1 MDWDERYSIDDYLFG
16 QKPAQALLR
25 NEEYLVPRGETLLI
39 ADGEGRNSVYLAK
52 NGFKVTSSD
61 SSIVAQQ
68 KAKALADSQNVKVN
82 FKLENFFDID
92 WSKKQ
97 YDNIIGIC
105 FQFISPEL
113 IEEAFMGLRS
123 GTKKGGTILI
133 HGYTPEQIRY
143 GTGGPKDVTLMYTE
157 ATFTHSFTNSEIRLL
172 EKYEATISEG
182 PGHNGKSAM
191 IDFVAKL

>member
-1 MDWDERYSIDDYLFG
+1 MNWDERYSIDDYLFG

-25 NEEYLVPRGETLLI
+25 NEEYLVPCGETLLI

-92 WSKKQ
+92 WSKKH
-97 YDNIIGIC
+97 NIFTVSLTAFDGGYLKQNTDLNIHVPTKIGEYGPAEDLHMVIC
-105 FQFISPEL
+105 
-113 IEEAFMGLRS
+113 GLVGSYFRA
-123 GTKKGGTILI
+123 IF
-133 HGYTPEQIRY
+133 
-143 GTGGPKDVTLMYTE
+143 KD
-157 ATFTHSFTNSEIRLL
+157 SN
-172 EKYEATISEG
+172 
-182 PGHNGKSAM
+182 
-191 IDFVAKL
+191 D

>member
-25 NEEYLVPRGETLLI
+25 NEEYLVPCGETLLI

-105 FQFISPEL
+105 FQFIP
-113 IEEAFMGLRS
+113 
-123 GTKKGGTILI
+123 
-133 HGYTPEQIRY
+133 P
-143 GTGGPKDVTLMYTE
+143 
-157 ATFTHSFTNSEIRLL
+157 
-172 EKYEATISEG
+172 
-182 PGHNGKSAM
+182 
-191 IDFVAKL
+191 

>member
-1 MDWDERYSIDDYLFG
+1 MNWDERYSIDDYLFG

-25 NEEYLVPRGETLLI
+25 NEEYLVPCGETLLI

-105 FQFISPEL
+105 FQFIPPEL

-123 GTKKGGTILI
+123 ATKKGGTILM
-133 HGYTPEQIRY
+133 HGYTPEQIYY
-143 GTGGPKDVTLMYTE
+143 GTGGPKDVSLMYTE
-157 ATFTHSFTNSEIRLL
+157 ATFTHSFTNSEIYLL
-172 EKYEATISEG
+172 EKYEAVISEG

>member
-25 NEEYLVPRGETLLI
+25 NEEYLVPCGETLLI

-68 KAKALADSQNVKVN
+68 KAKALADSHNVKVH

-97 YDNIIGIC
+97 YDNTV
-105 FQFISPEL
+105 SYTHLTLP
-113 IEEAFMGLRS
+113 
-123 GTKKGGTILI
+123 TK
-133 HGYTPEQIRY
+133 
-143 GTGGPKDVTLMYTE
+143 
-157 ATFTHSFTNSEIRLL
+157 A
-172 EKYEATISEG
+172 
-182 PGHNGKSAM
+182 
-191 IDFVAKL
+191 